1 MSRIAADVIL
11 EICHQADV
19 EPGIFTVIH
28 TWGRDQRKRK
38 LTAVCSHQTRIG
50 NLDAHLI

>member
-1 MSRIAADVIL
+1 MRLFGYARVSTSQQSLDI
-11 EICHQADV
+11 
-19 EPGIFTVIH
+19 
-28 TWGRDQRKRK
+28 RKRK

>member
-1 MSRIAADVIL
+1 MIVIL
-11 EICHQADV
+11 LRCKREALNI
-19 EPGIFTVIH
+19 GILDTEKFFN
-28 TWGRDQRKRK
+28 GSDKRRKRK